1 MRILFKGGLV
11 LDGTGG
17 APFTGDVLA
26 EDGRIAAV
34 GPGLCAEA
42 DETVD
47 CAGLAVAPGFIDAHS
62 HNDWF
67 TARTGKE
74 RFFRSFLE
82 QGITT
87 QVTGNCGFSPFG
99 YDSATP
105 HKALIGSG
113 LFCQGDAEGD
123 LSTRRAT
130 SPRRGISL

>member
-62 HNDWF
+62 HND
-67 TARTGKE
+67 
-74 RFFRSFLE
+74 
-82 QGITT
+82 
-87 QVTGNCGFSPFG
+87 
-99 YDSATP
+99 
-105 HKALIGSG
+105 
-113 LFCQGDAEGD
+113 
-123 LSTRRAT
+123 
-130 SPRRGISL
+130 